1 MKGVGKQALLLTL
14 GTAALG
20 AGLVIWP
27 QAAAEGARQGLSAC
41 GAILIPA
48 LFPFLAL
55 SVFAASTRVADLLTG
70 PVGGAA
76 RALYGAPGTLAPA
89 VLLSWIGGYPA
100 GAKAMAE
107 LMERDRISSQDA
119 ELALCFCVNSGP
131 AFMTG
136 VVGAGIFGSAA
147 VGLGLFGCQL
157 AAGVVTGRILLRGK
171 SFSPLTRET
180 TQSRRGSPLAEALVR
195 SVTGAASSMVAMCA
209 FVVLFSAVAA
219 VLRAAGLLTWGAAA
233 LSRASGGWLT
243 EQGGECL
250 LTGMLEVCGGSAAAA
265 SLPPGQAAL
274 VLPFMLSF
282 GSLSVIFQVLSC
294 FPGGRV
300 KAGPFLRSRILHG
313 LLTEAL
319 AAPWLWRRAG
329 TAEAFA
335 SGSAV
340 LAADGRSAAGT
351 LCLLGM
357 CAVLFLTIEGT
368 GRGRDVQ
375 RGKNGR

>member
-1 MKGVGKQALLLTL
+1 MAKHGRKALLLTL

-20 AGLVIWP
+20 GGLLIWP

-41 GAILIPA
+41 GSILIPA

-55 SVFAASTRVADLLTG
+55 SVFAASTTAADLLEG
-70 PVGGAA
+70 PVGAAA
-76 RALYGAPGTLAPA
+76 RLLYGAPKKLAPA

-100 GAKAMAE
+100 GAKAMSQ
-107 LMERDRISSQDA
+107 LLERDRITPEDA

-131 AFMTG
+131 AFLSG
-136 VVGAGIFGSAA
+136 VVGAGIFGSPA
-147 VGLGLFGCQL
+147 VGMGLFGCQL
-157 AAGVVTGRILLRGK
+157 AAGVITGRLLLWGK
-171 SFSPLTRET
+171 TFSCAAQEKVQT
-180 TQSRRGSPLAEALVR
+180 RRGLPLAEALVR

-209 FVVLFSAVAA
+209 FVVIFSAAA
-219 VLRAAGLLTWGAAA
+219 GVLRAAGLLMWGAEA
-233 LSRASGGWLT
+233 LSTATGGWLT
-243 EQGGECL
+243 PQGGECL

-265 SLPPGQAAL
+265 ALPLRQAAL

-294 FPGGRV
+294 FPAGRI
-300 KAGPFLRSRILHG
+300 KAGPFLWSRLLHG

-319 AAPWLWRRAG
+319 AAPWLWMRAG

-340 LAADGRSAAGT
+340 LAEDSHAVAGS

-357 CAVLFLTIEGT
+357 CAILFLTIEGT
-368 GRGRDVQ
+368 ASGREVPRKK
-375 RGKNGR
+375 R